1 MCGLLLKI
9 KLNAMQKKYRIET
22 LVIPTVG
29 QVVPSNCNDI
39 TFINFGD
46 YAQPPAGDVLIVDD
60 VIHIKPGQ
68 QYIIT
73 GNEGEVNVT
82 NHRCYFRGSSGVRTA
97 VVARK
102 IIQ

>member
-1 MCGLLLKI
+1 MV
-9 KLNAMQKKYRIET
+9 KKYRVET

-29 QVVPSNCNDI
+29 QVVESNCNDI

-60 VIHIKPGQ
+60 VIQIKPGE

-73 GNEGEVNVT
+73 GNEGELNVT
-82 NHRCYFRGSSGVRTA
+82 NHRCRFSGVSGVRNA

-102 IIQ
+102 IVH